1 MLPTHYH
8 EEPNGIM
15 RIGIVPS
22 LNPSWGGV
30 YQHSLTMLRALDE
43 LRKDRC
49 EDEFVV
55 FAPDVPHPALESL
68 NGDGWTVKPLAPSAP
83 NRPPSLQQRALD
95 VLGRIVGEGPHREVW
110 RWMKRKL
117 RRAPRRDETPLPD
130 PDIIRTRPD
139 KTLWFRRCGIDLMLY
154 PVPDRL
160 SFETELPYVMA
171 IPDLQHRL
179 QPEFPEVSANGEW
192 EWREYYYRN
201 GARYATLLLTDSEV
215 GKEDILNCYGPYG
228 VTPDRVKVLPFIP
241 ACYLAQDVPEG
252 ERRRVRATYHLP
264 ERYLFYPAQFWPH
277 KNHIRIVQALG
288 LLKQAHQVK
297 IPVVFCG
304 SHDGEIREAT
314 FREVMTLRCQLGLEE
329 EIRYLGYVPDADMSG
344 LYAGAAALVM
354 PTFFGPTNIP
364 VVEAWRFWCPVL
376 TSDIRGIREQAGK
389 AAVLVDPRS
398 VEAIADGIYQLWT
411 DESLRNVLADAGRQR
426 LAAYTP
432 DYYRRELMAILEDA
446 KARIRSE
453 TGRMKP
459 RKNGL

>member
-1 MLPTHYH
+1 MTIH
-8 EEPNGIM
+8 
-15 RIGIVPS
+15 
-22 LNPSWGGV
+22 
-30 YQHSLTMLRALDE
+30 
-43 LRKDRC
+43 
-49 EDEFVV
+49 
-55 FAPDVPHPALESL
+55 
-68 NGDGWTVKPLAPSAP
+68 
-83 NRPPSLQQRALD
+83 
-95 VLGRIVGEGPHREVW
+95 
-110 RWMKRKL
+110 
-117 RRAPRRDETPLPD
+117 
-130 PDIIRTRPD
+130 
-139 KTLWFRRCGIDLMLY
+139 
-154 PVPDRL
+154 
-160 SFETELPYVMA
+160 
-171 IPDLQHRL
+171 DLQHRL

-192 EWREYYYRN
+192 ERREYRFRN

>member
-1 MLPTHYH
+1 
-8 EEPNGIM
+8 
-15 RIGIVPS
+15 
-22 LNPSWGGV
+22 
-30 YQHSLTMLRALDE
+30 
-43 LRKDRC
+43 
-49 EDEFVV
+49 
-55 FAPDVPHPALESL
+55 
-68 NGDGWTVKPLAPSAP
+68 
-83 NRPPSLQQRALD
+83 
-95 VLGRIVGEGPHREVW
+95 
-110 RWMKRKL
+110 
-117 RRAPRRDETPLPD
+117 
-130 PDIIRTRPD
+130 
-139 KTLWFRRCGIDLMLY
+139 
-154 PVPDRL
+154 
-160 SFETELPYVMA
+160 
-171 IPDLQHRL
+171 
-179 QPEFPEVSANGEW
+179 
-192 EWREYYYRN
+192 
-201 GARYATLLLTDSEV
+201 
-215 GKEDILNCYGPYG
+215 
-228 VTPDRVKVLPFIP
+228 
-241 ACYLAQDVPEG
+241 
-252 ERRRVRATYHLP
+252 
-264 ERYLFYPAQFWPH
+264 
-277 KNHIRIVQALG
+277 
-288 LLKQAHQVK
+288 
-297 IPVVFCG
+297 VFCG